1 MIKCKTEIYGR
12 SCKEVVVQDCVVAD
26 QDYVVHLELD
36 WHLQLAVDCTL
47 KKKKKYNLILSS

>member
-47 KKKKKYNLILSS
+47 KKKRNTI